1 MLAALKADL
10 HVHTCLSPCADDEMK
25 PLAIVKQA
33 RRKGVDLIG
42 ICDHNSAGNVDA
54 ARRAGSREGVAVVGG
69 IEVSSREEVHV
80 LGLFDTQEDLQEM
93 QRLIDRNLSGENNPE
108 LFGEQHICNEFDKII
123 GRDARLLI
131 AATRLTVEEVVENIH
146 TLGGLAIASH
156 VDRESF
162 SILGQLGFVPE
173 RLAIDALEVS
183 LLCTMALARQ
193 RFPQTRGYPLVCFSD
208 AHRLDDIGETTTAF
222 TVAGPCVD
230 ELRKALW
237 CENGR
242 TTAG

>member
-1 MLAALKADL
+1 MLATLKADL

-42 ICDHNSAGNVDA
+42 ICDHNSAANVAA
-54 ARRAGSREGVAVVGG
+54 ARRAGSREGLAVLAG
-69 IEVSSREEVHV
+69 IEVSSEEEVHV
-80 LGLFDTQEDLQEM
+80 LALFDTEEDLQEM

-108 LFGEQHICNEFDKII
+108 LFGEQHLCNEFDEII
-123 GRDARLLI
+123 GQDARLLI

-146 TLGGLAIASH
+146 RLRGLAIASH
-156 VDRESF
+156 IDRESF
-162 SILGQLGFVPE
+162 SILSQLGFVPE

-183 LLCTMALARQ
+183 PLCTVALARQ
-193 RFPQTRGYPLVCFSD
+193 RFPQTRDYPFVCSSD
-208 AHRLDDIGETTTAF
+208 AHRLDDVGETTTTF
-222 TVAGPCVD
+222 TIAGACIE
-230 ELRKALW
+230 ELRKALR
-237 CENGR
+237 CEDGR